1 MITMPTECIPYSKT
15 GYFSTLICD
24 YLAEKPALKQF
35 YNRFP
40 KLENFEAQIKEKQ
53 QSSLTDVAQRE
64 ILVNVLST
72 QYKNVDTS
80 KDTLENIQKLA
91 SSTTFTITTGHQL
104 NLFTGPLYFLYKII
118 STINLTKELKEK
130 HPNYEFVPIYW
141 MASEDHD
148 FDEISFFNYK
158 GKKINWHREAS
169 GAVGE
174 LTTEG
179 LHEVFETFAKELGNS
194 NNAKELQALFKNGYL
209 KHTNL
214 SDATRYIANEL
225 FKHYGLV
232 IVDGNDKA
240 LKQLFVPFVENEL
253 FQQTAFKKVSATAQ
267 QLTETNNA
275 YKIQVNPREINL
287 FYIVNGIRERIIEEN
302 GTFSVNNTSVR
313 WHKDELQQEVSQ
325 FPERFSPNAL
335 LRPLYQEII
344 LPNLCYIG
352 GGGELAYWFELKSY
366 FEAVN
371 VTFPMIL
378 LRNSVVVKTAKQSEK
393 MEKLHITNRDLFL
406 KREAFTNKKVKELS
420 TINIDFSTQKQ
431 HLTQQFEDL
440 YKLAE
445 QTDKS
450 FIGAVAAQEKKQ
462 LKGLQHLEKRLLKAQ
477 KRMLKD
483 KISRSTNLQEALFP
497 NNSLQERKLNFSE
510 LYLEYGKELITI
522 LVKHLQPLQ
531 GEFLVLEL

>member
-1 MITMPTECIPYSKT
+1 MPTECIPYSET
-15 GYFSTLICD
+15 GYFSPIMCD
-24 YLAEKPALKQF
+24 YLAEKSTLKSF

-53 QSSLTDVAQRE
+53 QSSLTDVSQRA
-64 ILVNVLST
+64 ILVNALNE
-72 QYKNVDTS
+72 QYKGVNTS
-80 KDTLENIQKLA
+80 SPTLENIQKIA

-118 STINLTKELKEK
+118 STINLATALKEK
-130 HPNYEFVPIYW
+130 YPNYEFVPIYW

-148 FDEISFFNYK
+148 FDEICYFNYE
-158 GKKINWHREAS
+158 GKKVRWNREAS

-174 LTTEG
+174 LSTEG
-179 LHEVFETFAKELGNS
+179 LQEVFEAFSKKLGTS
-194 NNAKELQALFKNGYL
+194 DNAKYLQSLFEDGYL

-214 SDATRYIANEL
+214 AAATRYIANEL
-225 FKHYGLV
+225 FKQYGLV

-240 LKQLFVPFVENEL
+240 LKKLFIPYVENEL
-253 FQQTAFKKVSATAQ
+253 FQQTAFKEVTATANK
-267 QLTETNNA
+267 LTA
-275 YKIQVNPREINL
+275 ASDSYKIQVNPREINL
-287 FYIVNGIRERIIEEN
+287 FYIKEGIRERIIEKN
-302 GTFSVNNTSVR
+302 GVFMVNNTSVR
-313 WHKDELQQEVSQ
+313 WNSDEIKQEVHQ

-371 VTFPMIL
+371 VTFPMVL
-378 LRNSVVVKTAKQSEK
+378 LRNSAVVKTKKQSEK
-393 MEKLHITNRDLFL
+393 MEKLNITNRDLFL
-406 KREAFTNKKVKELS
+406 KREAFITQKVKQLS
-420 TINIDFSTQKQ
+420 DIEIDFTSQKENLQ
-431 HLTQQFEDL
+431 QQFKNL
-440 YKLAE
+440 YTLAE

-462 LKGLQHLEKRLLKAQ
+462 LNGLQQLEKRLLTAQ
-477 KRMLKD
+477 KKGLKD
-483 KISRSTNLQEALFP
+483 KVSRSTELQEALFP
-497 NNSLQERKLNFSE
+497 ANSLQERRLNFSE
-510 LYLEYGKELITI
+510 LYLEYGETLIPT
-522 LVKHLQPLQ
+522 LVEHLQPLS

>member
-1 MITMPTECIPYSKT
+1 MPTECIPYSET
-15 GYFSTLICD
+15 GYFSTLMCD
-24 YLAEKPALKQF
+24 YLTEKPTLKSF

-40 KLENFEAQIKEKQ
+40 KLENFEAQIQEKQ
-53 QSSLTDVAQRE
+53 QSNLANASQRAVLVAALQGQYTN
-64 ILVNVLST
+64 VNAS
-72 QYKNVDTS
+72 DF
-80 KDTLENIQKLA
+80 TLENIQKLA
-91 SSTTFTITTGHQL
+91 SLTTFTVTTGHQL

-118 STINLTKELKEK
+118 STINLAKELEEK

-148 FDEISFFNYK
+148 FEEISFFNYK
-158 GKKINWHREAS
+158 GKKVNWNRQAS

-174 LTTEG
+174 LSTEG
-179 LHEVFETFAKELGNS
+179 LQEVFEIFAEKLGNS
-194 NNAKELQALFKNGYL
+194 NNAKALLALFENGYL
-209 KHTNL
+209 KHNNL
-214 SDATRYIANEL
+214 TDATRYIANEL
-225 FKHYGLV
+225 FKEYGLV

-253 FQQTAFKKVSATAQ
+253 FQQTAFKEVSLTANK
-267 QLTETNNA
+267 LTAVNDS

-287 FYIVNGIRERIIEEN
+287 FYIVEGIRERIIETN
-302 GTFSVNNTSVR
+302 GVFTVNDTSVR
-313 WHKDELQQEVSQ
+313 WTKDEIQQEVKQ

-366 FEAVN
+366 FDAVN

-378 LRNSVVVKTAKQSEK
+378 LRNSAVVKTVKQSEK
-393 MEKLHITNRDLFL
+393 MEKLNITNRDLFL
-406 KREAFTNKKVKELS
+406 KREAFINKKVKELS
-420 TINIDFSTQKQ
+420 AFKIDFSSQKE
-431 HLTQQFEDL
+431 HLEQQFKDL

-450 FIGAVAAQEKKQ
+450 FVGAVAAQEKKQ
-462 LKGLQHLEKRLLKAQ
+462 LKGIKHLEKRLLTAQ
-477 KRMLKD
+477 KRVLKD
-483 KISRSTNLQEALFP
+483 KVSRSTDLQELLFP
-497 NNSLQERKLNFSE
+497 GNSLQERKQNFSE
-510 LYLEYGKELITI
+510 LYLEYGEDLIPT
-522 LVKHLQPLQ
+522 LVKHLQPLS